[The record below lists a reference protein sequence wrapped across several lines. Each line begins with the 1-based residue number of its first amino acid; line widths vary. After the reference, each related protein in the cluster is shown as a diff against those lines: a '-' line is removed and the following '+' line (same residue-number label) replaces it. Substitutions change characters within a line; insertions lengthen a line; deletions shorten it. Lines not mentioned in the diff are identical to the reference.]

1 MKNII
6 SKNTVLVGKF
16 NGFLESLEVAG
27 KLIIKDQNETK
38 IENLVL
44 LEGGLIELKL
54 LIADHV
60 YIDGIFKGNIKAK
73 KRVILEK
80 NCQFFGDIESPE
92 VITREG
98 AIFYGNFFLSKE
110 NINIHATQKKINNQ
124 INKIKA
130 DSVFRKIQH

>member
-6 SKNTVLVGKF
+6 SKNTVLIGKF
-16 NGFLESLEVAG
+16 HGFLESLEVAG
-27 KLIIKDQNETK
+27 RLIIKDQSETK

-44 LEGGLIELKL
+44 SGGGLIELKL
-54 LIADHV
+54 LVSDHV
-60 YIDGIFKGNIKAK
+60 YIDGIFKGNVKAK

-80 NCQFFGDIESPE
+80 NCQFFGNIESPE

-110 NINIHATQKKINNQ
+110 NINVHATQKKINDQ
-124 INKIKA
+124 INKIKT
-130 DSVFRKIQH
+130 DSIFKKIQH